1 MYRSLFILLS
11 IILLISCSNPNKKA
25 KKAELTVVEGL
36 RIGNRAPELIY
47 QNPDG
52 ELIALSSLRGKI
64 VLIDFWASW
73 CAPCR
78 IENPNLVAIYKKYC
92 DKKFKTGKGF
102 TIYSVSC
109 DREKQAWT
117 NAIEKDKLSW
127 EHHVSDLKEWNAEA
141 TLIYNINSIPS
152 NILIDGNGIILAWNL
167 RGEQLA
173 QKLDMLLE

>member
-1 MYRSLFILLS
+1 MYRYLFMLLS
-11 IILLISCSNPNKKA
+11 IVLLISCSGPDKKA

-47 QNPDG
+47 PDPDG
-52 ELIALSSLRGKI
+52 ESIALSSLRGKI

-78 IENPNLVAIYKKYC
+78 IENPYLVATYRKYC
-92 DKKFKTGKGF
+92 NKKFKSGKGF
-102 TIYSVSC
+102 TIYSISC
-109 DREKQAWT
+109 DKEKRAWT
-117 NAIEKDKLSW
+117 NAIEKDKLIW
-127 EHHVSDLKEWNAEA
+127 KNHVSDLKGWDAEA
-141 TLIYNINSIPS
+141 TLIYHISSIPS